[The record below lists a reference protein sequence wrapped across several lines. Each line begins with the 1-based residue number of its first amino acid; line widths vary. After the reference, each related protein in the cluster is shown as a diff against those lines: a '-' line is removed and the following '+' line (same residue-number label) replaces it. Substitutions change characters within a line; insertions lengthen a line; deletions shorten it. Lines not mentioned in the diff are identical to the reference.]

1 MCVVKIIYLR
11 YTSYTDGQ
19 REVNIMELFCRE
31 QYLSRIRG
39 FYHDTDIIKVIT
51 GVRRCG
57 KSSLMEMI
65 RDELVREGVNEDRI
79 IYLDL
84 DSRKYRKIKSDD
96 EFEEIVDALST
107 SNEIKYLFVDEIQN
121 IQNFEEIIN
130 AFRNDGDYSIFITGS
145 NSYLLS
151 GELAT
156 KLTGR
161 YVEFE
166 LFTLNFN
173 EYLSMK
179 KFYQKPID
187 NNLNIELDKFLREGG
202 FPRTVRFDTDK
213 EKQAYTKAVVEEIF
227 EKDIKK
233 RVKIRNVE
241 VFEAVRGFVINNFG
255 ATMSIQ
261 SLQHSL
267 EKVGL
272 SVQRATLKRY
282 IDALVNAKILY
293 QCNRFDMKSKK
304 ALSGEK
310 KYYLADTS
318 FYFAFNTDNRINY
331 GPALENMVYLYAR
344 GNNYAVSVGRIGK
357 LECDFILRDTEQNYS
372 YVQVAYTI
380 NESKQTEDREY
391 KSLEM
396 IRDNYMKY
404 VVTTDYLLQK
414 RNGIK
419 HINILEFMKEGKK
432 F

>member
-1 MCVVKIIYLR
+1 
-11 YTSYTDGQ
+11 
-19 REVNIMELFCRE
+19 MELFRRE
-31 QYLSRIRG
+31 QYLSKIRG

-57 KSSLMEMI
+57 KSSLMQMI
-65 RDELVREGVNEDRI
+65 KDELIDEGVSENRI

-84 DSRKYRKIKSDD
+84 DSRKYRKIKTDD
-96 EFEEIVDALST
+96 EFEEIVGAVSI

-161 YVEFE
+161 YIEFE

-202 FPRTVRFDTDK
+202 FPRTVRFDTSE
-213 EKQAYTKAVVEEIF
+213 EKQAYTKSVIQEIF
-227 EKDIKK
+227 EKDIKNK
-233 RVKIRNVE
+233 VKIRNVE

-261 SLQHSL
+261 SLQRSL

-282 IDALVNAKILY
+282 IDALVDAKILY

-318 FYFAFNTDNRINY
+318 FYFALNTDNRINY

-344 GNNYAVSVGRIGK
+344 GVNYEVSVGRIGK
-357 LECDFILRDTEQNYS
+357 LECDFILRDMEQNYS

-391 KSLEM
+391 KPLEM

-404 VVTTDYLLQK
+404 VMTTDYLLQK

-419 HINILEFMKEGKK
+419 HVNILEFMKEGKK